1 MARRQPYQQMNRNKK
16 NSELFL
22 VIVFNS
28 CQYFLLSF
36 IFLFVPFCLLA
47 QVPEIPPGTIEQQLE
62 AITEINDDNETE
74 DDSFLQQLQQFLKD
88 PVNLNKADATLLKE
102 LVILSPVQIQNFI
115 SYRNLFGKFISIYEL
130 QAVPGWD
137 IRTIQRLRPY
147 VTIAYIQSLTTSFRE
162 RMNGGINEIL
172 IRASQVLEKSKGYK
186 TDAGSGN
193 NFYPGSPQKLFVRYK
208 YQFKNLL
215 QFGVVGEKDAG
226 EEFFKGSQKQGF
238 DFYSVHLFARNI
250 GIIKSLA
257 VGNFSVNL
265 GQGLT
270 QWQNL
275 AFKKGPDVT
284 NIKRQLSVLR
294 PYNSAGEINFHRG
307 IGITLSKN
315 NWETTMF
322 ISYKKVDANFVVDT
336 LNNEDYIS
344 SLQTS
349 GLHRTQSEVEDKGS
363 QQQFAVGGNLS
374 YSNSHLHVGI
384 NAIQYHFKF
393 PVNKSAEPYNLYSLS
408 GKNLGNYSIDYSYT
422 FKNLHFF
429 GEVAA
434 TNHFNKAFINGLII
448 SLDAKIDM
456 SLLYRNIS
464 QQYQSLYTN
473 AFTENTYPTNEKG
486 VYSGISIRPNDLWRI
501 DAYVDFYKF
510 PWLKYLVDAPSVG
523 ADYLAQAT
531 YRPNKQLEM
540 YIRYKSETK
549 SKNFNPDILPLPPV
563 INKPKKNVRL
573 QVSYRINS
581 EITLRNRVDIVWF
594 DKNGRDA
601 QNGFLSYAD
610 IIYKPM
616 LKKYSA
622 NLRLQY
628 FETDGYDSRM
638 YAYENDVL
646 YSYSIPVFYDKGCR
660 YYVNFNYDINNKITI
675 WLRWAKTVYKYK
687 TTIGSGLDE
696 IRGNKKSEL
705 KIQVQYLF

>member
-1 MARRQPYQQMNRNKK
+1 MNNIRK
-16 NSELFL
+16 NSKFFFAAIFSISHYFL
-22 VIVFNS
+22 V
-28 CQYFLLSF
+28 YL
-36 IFLFVPFCLLA
+36 IFTMAPFCLLA
-47 QVPEIPPGTIEQQLE
+47 QVPEVPPGKIEQQLE
-62 AITEINDDNETE
+62 AVTEINNDNETE

-88 PVNLNKADATLLKE
+88 PVNLNTADATLLKE

-137 IRTIQRLRPY
+137 IRMIQRLRPY
-147 VTIAYIQSLTTSFRE
+147 VTIAYSQSLTTSFRE

-186 TDAGSGN
+186 MDAGSGN

-226 EEFFKGSQKQGF
+226 EEFFKGSQKRGF

-257 VGNFSVNL
+257 VGDFSVNL

-315 NWETTMF
+315 NWETTVF
-322 ISYKKVDANFVVDT
+322 ASYKKVDANFVVDT

-422 FKNLHFF
+422 YKNLHFF
-429 GEVAA
+429 GEAAA

-486 VYSGISIRPNDLWRI
+486 IYSGISIRPNDSWHI

-540 YIRYKSETK
+540 YIRYKSEAK
-549 SKNFNPDILPLPPV
+549 SKNFNPDILPLSFV
-563 INKPKKNVRL
+563 INKPRKNVRL

-581 EITLRNRVDIVWF
+581 AITLRNRVDIVWF

-628 FETDGYDSRM
+628 FETGGYDSRM

-646 YSYSIPVFYDKGCR
+646 YSYSIPVFYDKGFR

-675 WLRWAKTVYKYK
+675 WLRWAQTVYKDK
-687 TTIGSGLDE
+687 TAIGSGLDE
-696 IRGNKKSEL
+696 IMGNKKSEL
-705 KIQVQYLF
+705 KMQVLYLF

>member
-1 MARRQPYQQMNRNKK
+1 
-16 NSELFL
+16 
-22 VIVFNS
+22 
-28 CQYFLLSF
+28 
-36 IFLFVPFCLLA
+36 
-47 QVPEIPPGTIEQQLE
+47 
-62 AITEINDDNETE
+62 
-74 DDSFLQQLQQFLKD
+74 LKD
-88 PVNLNKADATLLKE
+88 PVNLNTADATLLKE
-102 LVILSPVQIQNFI
+102 LVILSPLQIQNFI

-137 IRTIQRLRPY
+137 IRMIQRLRPY

-250 GIIKSLA
+250 GIIKLLA
-257 VGNFSVNL
+257 VGDFSVNL

-315 NWETTMF
+315 NWETTVF

-429 GEVAA
+429 GEAAA

-510 PWLKYLVDAPSVG
+510 PWLKYLVNAPSVG

-549 SKNFNPDILPLPPV
+549 SKNFNPDILPLSFV
-563 INKPKKNVRL
+563 INKPKKNIRL

-660 YYVNFNYDINNKITI
+660 YYVNFNYNINNKITI
-675 WLRWAKTVYKYK
+675 WLRWAQTVYKDK
-687 TTIGSGLDE
+687 TAIGSGLDE
-696 IRGNKKSEL
+696 IAGNKKSEL